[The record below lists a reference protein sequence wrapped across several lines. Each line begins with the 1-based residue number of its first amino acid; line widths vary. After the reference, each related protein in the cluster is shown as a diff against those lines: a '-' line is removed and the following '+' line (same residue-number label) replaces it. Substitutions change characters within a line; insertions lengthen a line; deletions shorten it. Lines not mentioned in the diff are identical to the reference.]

1 MRLSPDRHGIPFVV
15 SAPSGT
21 GKTTVCRAVVSR
33 DPAIVFSVSHTTR
46 PPRAGERDG
55 VDYHFVSREE
65 FLRLA
70 GEGAFLEHAEYRGQ
84 LYGTSWAAI
93 EAPLRA
99 GRDVLLEIE
108 VQGAR
113 QVRLRRPDARFVFL
127 LPPSLEILEERLRG
141 RGTESEELIAR
152 RLAVA
157 RQELGEVE
165 RYDYVVVND
174 ELERAIDSLLTI
186 VQAERAGRGAEL
198 RGSLGREAAL
208 RRVGA
213 ALGLGPGAS
222 RASPGGPAH
231 GGG

>member
-1 MRLSPDRHGIPFVV
+1 VERHGIPFVV

-21 GKTTVCRAVVSR
+21 GKTTICRAVVSR
-33 DPAIVFSVSHTTR
+33 DPDIVFSVSHTTR
-46 PPRAGERDG
+46 APRSGERDG
-55 VDYHFVSREE
+55 VDYHFVPREE
-65 FLRLA
+65 FLRLV

-93 EAPLRA
+93 DAPLRA

-127 LPPSLEILEERLRG
+127 LPPSFEALEQRLRG

-165 RYDYVVVND
+165 HYDYVVVNE
-174 ELERAIDSLLTI
+174 ELERAIESLLSI
-186 VQAERAGRGAEL
+186 VRAERAGRGAEL
-198 RGSLGREAAL
+198 RPSLGREAAL
-208 RRVGA
+208 RRVGP
-213 ALGLGPGAS
+213 ALGLGAGAPG
-222 RASPGGPAH
+222 RPGPGPAV
-231 GGG
+231 